1 MADLA
6 VTAASVLKA
15 SDAVVKYGV
24 CGAAITQGKP
34 VYLDANGLWQLADA
48 NLSAAAAG
56 SAGNVGIA
64 LNTTTAVNQDITV
77 LVGGSWNPGATVA
90 VGTVYVISATNTAAI
105 APAADLASGWY
116 TTILGVATTAAKITM
131 PPGGPFVSGVAV
143 P

>member
-1 MADLA
+1 MADLS

-34 VYLDANGLWQLADA
+34 VYLDSTGLWQLADA

-64 LNTTTAVNQDITV
+64 LNTTTAINQDISV

-90 VGTVYVISATNTAAI
+90 VGTTYIVSATNTGAI
-105 APAADLASGWY
+105 APDADAVSGWY
-116 TTILGVATTAAKITM
+116 KTILGVAVTASKITM